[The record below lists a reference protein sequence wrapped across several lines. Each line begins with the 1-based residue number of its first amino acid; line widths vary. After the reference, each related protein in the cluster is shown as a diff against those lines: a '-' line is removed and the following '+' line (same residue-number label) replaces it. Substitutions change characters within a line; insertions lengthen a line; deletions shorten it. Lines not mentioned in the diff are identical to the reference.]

1 MSVCNSNGAQNYQI
15 LNERPKNHPNI
26 FTIWNFLKLFHIFAT
41 SHFRIMQ
48 NHRCP
53 TIEEFKDILKKH
65 SLKATPQRLAVHEA
79 MIVLGHACAD
89 MVTEEI
95 SKQGKAR
102 VTVASVYNIL
112 SQLALLGIYHHRM
125 SCNNKMYF
133 DVNTFY
139 HCHLYD
145 QENHTYR
152 DVLDDDLID
161 LIHSHLGR
169 KRFKGYKVE
178 GIDIQI
184 IGRPT
189 KRKYTV

>member
-1 MSVCNSNGAQNYQI
+1 M
-15 LNERPKNHPNI
+15 L
-26 FTIWNFLKLFHIFAT
+26 T
-41 SHFRIMQ
+41 
-48 NHRCP
+48 HRCP

-65 SLKATPQRLAVHEA
+65 SLKATPQRL
-79 MIVLGHACAD
+79 
-89 MVTEEI
+89 
-95 SKQGKAR
+95 
-102 VTVASVYNIL
+102 ASVYNIL

-145 QENHTYR
+145 QENHTFK
-152 DVLDDDLID
+152 DVLDDDLIA
-161 LIHSHLGR
+161 LIQSHLGR

-189 KRKYTV
+189 KRKYFI